1 MKKLIAVFF
10 LMFVTSSYATEWVQA
25 GVSQESTL
33 FIDKSSIQRSK
44 GMVTFW
50 SKFIFKEKKDV
61 GNGLIDAQLNDMT
74 LNCAERLMKENTIVT
89 MLDGKTVRNF
99 KIPVEWVRVVPDSPV
114 SYIYEIMCQGKHLKI

>member
-1 MKKLIAVFF
+1 MKKLIAAFF
-10 LMFVTSSYATEWVQA
+10 LMFVTGSYATEWVQV

-89 MLDGKTVRNF
+89 MLDGKTVRNY
-99 KIPVEWVRVVPDSPV
+99 KMPVEWVRVVPDSPA